1 MKIAE
6 NEVFVVTK
14 QSKMR
19 EHIANTDF
27 SLNRY
32 ALVIFIS
39 VLPPSLTSCIL
50 NVVDIFR
57 DAVDVTSST
66 TRQRDSDVLRLYIPS
81 ALEK

>member
-6 NEVFVVTK
+6 NEVFIVTK
-14 QSKMR
+14 QPKMR
-19 EHIANTDF
+19 EHSANTDF

-32 ALVIFIS
+32 VLVIFIS

-57 DAVDVTSST
+57 DEGDVTSST
-66 TRQRDSDVLRLYIPS
+66 TRQGDSDVPRLYIPS